1 MRGLISG
8 SVLFLIL
15 IFIFPMFILTCSK
28 VEQGYR
34 GAKVDLYAGEKGEIT
49 EYGPGYHWYN
59 PIGVDF
65 INLPIYTQRYAYVQD
80 PEEESKKDQ
89 SFTAVSSDNLSFN
102 VGMAIHY
109 GVNPVDGCAT
119 AMYRKYK
126 TGNFGDLS
134 LGPVRDVVRD
144 VTKNRFSQFEAEEI
158 YGSQRPEVMQ
168 AVTEQVKSELKARV
182 SIERNG
188 KRVNC
193 FSVDQLNLAEL
204 DAPDRLRQA
213 VQQKMEAQQQAEEAK
228 SRLREQ
234 KINSRK
240 DSIRV
245 AQEAENNRRLAESIT
260 PELVRYMQAKAF
272 VDSWDGQVP
281 KVTGSGNM
289 GLMLDDSTLEE

>member
-8 SVLFLIL
+8 TVITLALLFIAPMFLI
-15 IFIFPMFILTCSK
+15 TCSK

-59 PIGVDF
+59 PVGVDF
-65 INLPIYTQRYAYVQD
+65 IDLPIFTQRYAYVRD
-80 PEEESKKDQ
+80 PQEQSKKDQ
-89 SFTAVSSDNLSFN
+89 SFTAVSSDNLEFN

-126 TGNFGDLS
+126 TGNFGELS

-144 VTKNRFSQFEAEEI
+144 VTKNAFSQYEAEEI
-158 YGSQRPEVMQ
+158 YGKERPQVMKS
-168 AVTEQVKSELKARV
+168 VTKGVKQELKARV

-188 KRVNC
+188 KTVNC
-193 FSVDQLNLAEL
+193 FSVDQLSLAEL
-204 DAPDRLRQA
+204 DAPDRLQQA

-228 SRLREQ
+228 ARLRQQ
-234 KINSRK
+234 KIDSRK

-260 PELVRYMQAKAF
+260 PELVQYMQAKAF

-289 GLMLDDSTLEE
+289 GLMLDDSTLDE